1 MKTRKILNN
10 QKPIEYDIHLKYLC
24 NQCGDSHWLSITEAS
39 TKKFKI
45 VCYCGNVFG
54 VKRVKDFDLRYFKKN
69 NSTQQKDTN
78 KAKVIS
84 NDLLDQSIEVFI
96 QYGFTKSEA
105 KDLILESYS
114 KSPADNP
121 ATLVK
126 QTLELLRSKNVS

>member
-24 NQCGDSHWLSITEAS
+24 NQCGDCHWLSITEAS
-39 TKKFKI
+39 TKRFKI

-54 VKRVKDFDLRYFKKN
+54 VKRVKDFNLKYFKKN
-69 NSTQQKDTN
+69 NQPKPKNIN

-96 QYGFTKSEA
+96 KYGFTKSEA
-105 KDLILESYS
+105 KDLILESYP
-114 KSPADNP
+114 KCPADDA
-121 ATLVK
+121 ATLDK